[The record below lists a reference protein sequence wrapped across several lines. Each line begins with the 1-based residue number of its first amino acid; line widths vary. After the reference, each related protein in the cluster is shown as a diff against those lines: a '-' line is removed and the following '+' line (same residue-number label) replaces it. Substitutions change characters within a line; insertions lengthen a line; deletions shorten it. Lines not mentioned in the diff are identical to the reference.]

1 MLILLFFFEEFL
13 RFFAKGSEWLNLS
26 FQGSKI
32 CSNNVSKDSS
42 GFALRMTPKKNNNVG
57 LKPNLRI
64 QNDEKVTKKTNKQ
77 QKTAL
82 DEDGF

>member
-1 MLILLFFFEEFL
+1 MVEPIILRLKSSVLTTF
-13 RFFAKGSEWLNLS
+13 
-26 FQGSKI
+26 SKI
-32 CSNNVSKDSS
+32 FRYVQND
-42 GFALRMTPKKNNNVG
+42 PKKYKNVG